1 MGNKITSK
9 PITTQVKVNSKPKT
23 NAQVVKK
30 QSQKNTSDKI
40 LSYFGEH
47 NMVNVG
53 RKQAAKIKATV
64 DDIAKNGK
72 AMEKLT
78 KLSVGYRA
86 YEAVKKVDEEAKKPS
101 VQKIL
106 KRVMNVIEHLICP
119 SVLPLDYYIGGGS
132 LYKQQGQLVG

>member
-1 MGNKITSK
+1 MGNKITST
-9 PITTQVKVNSKPKT
+9 PITTQAKANSKPKT

-30 QSQKNTSDKI
+30 QSQKTTSDKI
-40 LSYFGEH
+40 LSYFGER

-64 DDIAKNGK
+64 EDIAQNGG

-78 KLSVGYRA
+78 KLTLVHRA
-86 YEAVKKVDEEAKKPS
+86 YEAAKKVDEEAKKPLG
-101 VQKIL
+101 QKIL

-119 SVLPLDYYIGGGS
+119 SVLPLDYYIDGGS

>member
-9 PITTQVKVNSKPKT
+9 PITMQVKVNSKPKT

-53 RKQAAKIKATV
+53 KKQAAKIKATV
-64 DDIAKNGK
+64 EDIAQNGK

-78 KLSVGYRA
+78 KLSVVYRA
-86 YEAVKKVDEEAKKPS
+86 YEAAKKVDEEAKKPS
-101 VQKIL
+101 GQKIL

>member
-9 PITTQVKVNSKPKT
+9 PITTQAKANSKPKT

-53 RKQAAKIKATV
+53 KKQAAKIKATV

-78 KLSVGYRA
+78 KLSVVYRA
-86 YEAVKKVDEEAKKPS
+86 YEAAKGVDKEAKKPS
-101 VQKIL
+101 VRKIL

>member
-9 PITTQVKVNSKPKT
+9 PITTQAKVNSKPKT

-53 RKQAAKIKATV
+53 KKQAAKIKATV
-64 DDIAKNGK
+64 EDIAQNGK

-78 KLSVGYRA
+78 KLSVVYRA
-86 YEAVKKVDEEAKKPS
+86 YEAAKGVDKEAKKPS
-101 VQKIL
+101 VRKIL